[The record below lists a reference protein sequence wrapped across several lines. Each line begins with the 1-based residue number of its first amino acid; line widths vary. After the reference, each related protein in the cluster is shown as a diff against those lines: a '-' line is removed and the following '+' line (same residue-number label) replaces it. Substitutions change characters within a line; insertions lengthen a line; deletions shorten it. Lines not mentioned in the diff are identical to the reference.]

1 MQTNEPS
8 PFQSVIGLGPFKSEF
23 SSKGRGR
30 WVNVVFGLLL
40 VGTGPAL
47 VLLAAY
53 LGYNAYN
60 TRGLT
65 RVDDAIAAPLCIAVA
80 AFAAG
85 VAVLFGAW
93 RNAPMAAALYENGV
107 ALNTR
112 KGLQQLAWTDI
123 EAVWQAVTR
132 HYTNGVYT
140 GTTHVYT
147 VRTKNGDKLVFDDR
161 LGKQVEHLGQAIQRG
176 ATNHL
181 YPQYVQSLENGQ
193 RLAFGPLALD
203 RHKLYAGKKELPWQE
218 IKAIKVEKGNISVKK
233 DKGWFNW
240 ASAAVPQIPN
250 FFIFYELIGH
260 LAKVE

>member
-1 MQTNEPS
+1 MQTNELS
-8 PFQSVIGLGPFKSEF
+8 PFQSVIGLGPLKSEF
-23 SSKGRGR
+23 SNKGRGR
-30 WVNVVFGLLL
+30 WFNVVFGLLL
-40 VGTGPAL
+40 VAAGPGLA
-47 VLLAAY
+47 LLAAY

-65 RVDDAIAAPLCIAVA
+65 RVDDAMILPLCLAAA
-80 AFAAG
+80 AFVSG
-85 VAVLFGAW
+85 VVVLFSAW
-93 RNAPMAAALYENGV
+93 RSAPVAAALYEHGV

-132 HYTNGVYT
+132 HYTNGIYT

-147 VRTKNGDKLVFDDR
+147 VRAKNGDKLVFDDR
-161 LGKQVEHLGQAIQRG
+161 LGKQVEQLGQAIQRG

-181 YPQYVQSLENGQ
+181 YPQYTQALENGQ
-193 RLAFGPLALD
+193 RLTFGPLALD

-218 IKAIKVEKGNISVKK
+218 IKAVKIAKGSIAVKRE
-233 DKGWFNW
+233 KGWFNW
-240 ASAAVPQIPN
+240 ASASVPQIPN

-260 LAKVE
+260 FAKVE